1 MTDTEVMFDT
11 AEEIQRYGRHI
22 VYRSHSR
29 YSKQI
34 QRSYFIQQRRKRD
47 MVDIYRSHSRYSKD
61 TDVIFDTA
69 EKIQRCS
76 RHMKLYSIQSTDTE
90 VIFDIEEEI

>member
-1 MTDTEVMFDT
+1 
-11 AEEIQRYGRHI
+11 
-22 VYRSHSR
+22 
-29 YSKQI
+29 
-34 QRSYFIQQRRKRD
+34 

-76 RHMKLYSIQSTDTE
+76 RHMLIQSPDTE